1 MGKWCELK
9 DNNIKFKQNTQVI
22 KTTLLQELR
31 MGWAASSI
39 YIQGFEIKINK
50 FRTDLKIFLKSK
62 KSLGMN
68 LSHSTTTMI
77 IYNFK

>member
-1 MGKWCELK
+1 MGKWCELR

-39 YIQGFEIKINK
+39 YIHKK
-50 FRTDLKIFLKSK
+50 DLR
-62 KSLGMN
+62 
-68 LSHSTTTMI
+68 
-77 IYNFK
+77 